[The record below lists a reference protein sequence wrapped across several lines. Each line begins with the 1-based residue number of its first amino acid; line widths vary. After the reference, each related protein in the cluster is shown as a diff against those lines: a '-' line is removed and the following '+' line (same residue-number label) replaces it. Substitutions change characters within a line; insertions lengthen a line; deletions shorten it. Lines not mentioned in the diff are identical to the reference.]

1 LLSARKKQNKLFL
14 KAFKDIPTNGLE
26 YILPEGKISISKF
39 DAGLMAT
46 GVTIGALSVGARLLS
61 SAADM
66 NLSWTSIVGGMTAL
80 LALQSWSAYKNK
92 RNKYLVELAK
102 TFYYKALANNRALLT
117 LVTDRAEDEVFK
129 ASLLAYT
136 FILKEN
142 ILRETKNSTVANTL
156 HMDQLVS
163 VRELNDSIEH
173 WMRER
178 YDVTIHFDGRNA
190 LQQLEQLGLLKS
202 QKLGDEVH
210 LQVKS
215 LADSIRSLPMATS
228 SLDVEEDREE
238 ELDLEQIVPV
248 TDTEI
253 ADVASRVKQREAES
267 ASPGWQ

>member
-1 LLSARKKQNKLFL
+1 MVKVDMKKFDVIKFWALGEEEVPLHYNNFRERIRNQMYVYMKKWPKNMSTYKRVVVAVRSKKQNKLFL
-14 KAFKDIPTNGLE
+14 KAFKDIPANGLE

-46 GVTIGALSVGARLLS
+46 GVTIGALSVGARFIS

-80 LALQSWSAYKNK
+80 LALKSWSAYKNK

-142 ILRETKNSTVANTL
+142 ILRGKNIIDSTPLYHQCPRRDCGIIPT
-156 HMDQLVS
+156 
-163 VRELNDSIEH
+163 
-173 WMRER
+173 
-178 YDVTIHFDGRNA
+178 
-190 LQQLEQLGLLKS
+190 QQQN
-202 QKLGDEVH
+202 
-210 LQVKS
+210 
-215 LADSIRSLPMATS
+215 
-228 SLDVEEDREE
+228 
-238 ELDLEQIVPV
+238 
-248 TDTEI
+248 
-253 ADVASRVKQREAES
+253 
-267 ASPGWQ
+267 